1 MVMALSAKLRRAPM
15 RIATGA
21 YILNS
26 GVTKLHVDDETAKG
40 LHGTALG
47 TYDFLG
53 KMDPKTFSRALAAGE
68 ITVGTLVLVP
78 IVPPV
83 IAGGALMAFSGLLL
97 DLWWN
102 TPGMHEEGS
111 PRPTHQGSAI
121 AKDVWMFGIGTA
133 LVMDGMLE
141 PAHDKR
147 LELAAAAGERAN
159 QKRKQARQARK
170 AAKAVAKSSHGSKK
184 AKRAQA
190 GSVGLGER
198 LAALRGQYGPVAAK
212 KARLAQERAKTLAEE
227 YGPVAAEKARLAQKQ
242 AKTLAEEY
250 GPVAAEKARL
260 AQKQAKTLADEYG
273 PVAAEKARL
282 AQERAKVLADE
293 YGPVA
298 AEKARQV
305 GELAKAFADE
315 YGPIAAEKARQAQA
329 AARDA
334 AERARATVR

>member
-40 LHGTALG
+40 LHGTAVG

-53 KMDPKTFSRALAAGE
+53 KMDPKTVSRALAAGE

-97 DLWWN
+97 NLWWN

-111 PRPTHQGSAI
+111 PRPTHQGSVI

-190 GSVGLGER
+190 GAVGLGER

-212 KARLAQERAKTLAEE
+212 KARLAQERAK
-227 YGPVAAEKARLAQKQ
+227 V
-242 AKTLAEEY
+242 
-250 GPVAAEKARL
+250 
-260 AQKQAKTLADEYG
+260 LADEYG
-273 PVAAEKARL
+273 PVAAAKARQVGEL
-282 AQERAKVLADE
+282 AKAFAEE